1 MTTNLDSGE
10 GVLLNDPGVNILHV
24 GLDDVLVHVV
34 DGLDQAGQQPSLLL
48 HRGVVVE
55 PKKVSLLVLEQLV
68 LLATDHRS

>member
-34 DGLDQAGQQPSLLL
+34 DGLDQAGQQPPLLL
-48 HRGVVVE
+48 HRGVVVKPE
-55 PKKVSLLVLEQLV
+55 EVSLLVLEQLV